1 MQTQL
6 NKASNSSVVIDA
18 YAEAWRNKQVA
29 DKVLKENAE
38 AMQKILES
46 GPVAYTYADGAVADF
61 KLVEGHRVEPVGYAE
76 AKQLTGFGEANM
88 AKIAGKVDAD
98 ACRAMAKL
106 GKIGA
111 EILAKLIPTKPYL
124 QIRGTFR
131 KDS

>member
-1 MQTQL
+1 MQGTL
-6 NKASNSSVVIDA
+6 NKLDNTSAVVTA
-18 YAEAWRNKQVA
+18 YAEAWRNKQAA
-29 DKVLKENAE
+29 DKALKDSQE
-38 AMQKILES
+38 AMQDALGAGVLS
-46 GPVAYTYADGAVADF
+46 YTYADGATVDF
-61 KLVEGHRVEPVGYAE
+61 KLVEGHRVEPVTYGE

-98 ACRAMAKL
+98 AVKALAKL

-111 EILAKLIPTKPYL
+111 DLVAKLIPTKEYK